1 MDGEIGG
8 QTVRVALRD
17 ATGPVHERLHR
28 ARPFAA
34 LARGDLALGDYRKL
48 LAKLGAYYFGA
59 SSHLPIDG
67 KRLSLLRD
75 DLDALD
81 AAPPCPAPMA
91 RPRSEPARLG
101 WRYVV
106 DGSIFGGRVIH
117 RQLDYLFGNAER
129 GRRFF
134 RGHAGAAAAW
144 QGLCAEFERAGSD
157 PRARDEMIAGAR
169 EAFAAFECL
178 IDEAEPA
185 HA

>member
-1 MDGEIGG
+1 GRGAPKRPASTARIRQRFENGLLLPAPRANGWRMDGEIGG

-17 ATGPVHERLHR
+17 ATGPVHERIHR

-129 GRRFF
+129 G
-134 RGHAGAAAAW
+134 
-144 QGLCAEFERAGSD
+144 
-157 PRARDEMIAGAR
+157 
-169 EAFAAFECL
+169 
-178 IDEAEPA
+178 
-185 HA
+185 